1 MAQAV
6 YMDGGWGGRESDI
19 EIEHRIRAGDHPHPM
34 FIIFALRLR
43 LLRDYVLQSEVDSA
57 NASGTQALT
66 LRGLSNPGVLRL
78 GVVYRETVSRYTVIT
93 PP

>member
-1 MAQAV
+1 MYTV
-6 YMDGGWGGRESDI
+6 FYSIVSKVKLRSHLFKDKTLESGTVP
-19 EIEHRIRAGDHPHPM
+19 EE
-34 FIIFALRLR
+34 
-43 LLRDYVLQSEVDSA
+43 EVDSA

-66 LRGLSNPGVLRL
+66 LRRLSNAGVLRL